1 MCIRLNNLVQL
12 KEIRS
17 YFYQKYNSII
27 QKQYN
32 QLLKIKSKQTAPLF
46 QQFKI
51 ELYKVKVLNKTIEI
65 KLDHISN
72 GLMSLLVYRVFFL
85 YSFRIKFYKICN

>member
-1 MCIRLNNLVQL
+1 MCIRLNNLIQL
-12 KEIRS
+12 KYIRS

-32 QLLKIKSKQTAPLF
+32 QLLKIKSKSTTSLF

-51 ELYKVKVLNKTIEI
+51 ELYKVKVQNRTIEI
-65 KLDHISN
+65 KLDHTCK
-72 GLMSLLVYRVFFL
+72 GLLSLLVYRVYFV
-85 YSFRIKFYKICN
+85 KFNYR